1 MKATT
6 STSINLHFNIH
17 DYKERLTPS
26 KKGKFHCPVCNDPN
40 FSIDK
45 KGPGYA
51 CYKGGCDA
59 KDIREAIRPAAEVK
73 QLLEADR
80 ERKRKTPVPYSLSV
94 THLKEMALSGIP
106 EGLAR
111 MNIRSVEDAHQIAE
125 FLNWQGYMGSIGWLY
140 TGVDPETGFDT
151 GIGQFKPDEK
161 FAFPNG
167 NLAKYLSQKHA
178 YDATCFRV
186 LCWVMR
192 KVSTRYGVPMPE
204 GMAVINDSDEVTTV
218 FWRWVIDNPQLPISP
233 AEGGKK
239 ALLLLAEG
247 RIGISISGVDMATI
261 GRGVDLVP
269 SLKKLAVKGRPV
281 EPFYDADI
289 IEKPDVENALMA
301 FGAALTRAGCVIT
314 VPTWDLELGKGV
326 DDLAVNEG
334 EGWENSLTV
343 LSYKDW
349 LKKLEQR
356 RQELKKRSPVKK
368 NKKQAQDQQTG
379 GVDVPANLKVL
390 QIEPTDHPAGQQFN
404 AILQILGKTPINE
417 PVAPLVFGTEEDAEF
432 ARQYSI
438 GSIAVPADEESIQ
451 QTIGQLQNA
460 GCRAISYLADGNNE
474 TEQLLLAMCER
485 LQVACAVI
493 DSEVL
498 YPDTEKGNIRQILT
512 TMSTEDF
519 IRRIEDEL
527 HLRAEQDKEH
537 RQSLAKGDDDD
548 KVKAPKEKGVTPQI
562 IGDELAEDL
571 RDQLLYSSSHKSWM
585 KYSLEFPGVWTQ
597 VPEDYV
603 RHIVHNL
610 CRARGVMP
618 NNNFIKNVLGW
629 LQRTLFEFKWLE
641 RPSNELLPFEDG
653 ILNLLTNEWHEH
665 APGFRL
671 TWVLPRKYQGSA
683 VHAGWK
689 RIEIWL
695 DQATRGNKRM
705 KDELL
710 AFCAATLRGMSGL
723 QKFLIGTGYGGTG
736 KGTYTQLVTLLVGE
750 QNVWVGK
757 LEDLTKQDKIAELQT
772 KRLAIFDDQE
782 KYTGNL
788 SNFRSMTG
796 GALINGRNLYERSV
810 TFRFPGLALITA
822 NQPCFPA
829 SALSWL
835 KRRIIQHE
843 FAYTPTKRNRN
854 LVREFE
860 PEISA
865 FTKYLLSIPVSEI
878 ERILDP
884 EDQSINGTFWE
895 DRVRAD
901 PMAAWLNELVI
912 HDADAKTGV
921 GSDKNEWKDA
931 TYVPAQS
938 TLFGSYNH
946 YCTGGG
952 YSAKGKN
959 NFSADLVE
967 LCREVLG
974 WKDVSK
980 ERAAVGVVIKGL
992 RLRTDTDKGIAT
1004 VEELLEQK
1012 NVDLGLH
1019 CVDLNVDLEPLPH
1032 KDYVDHV
1039 DLTSRIAEKNEN
1051 TSADS
1056 NLILGAGTDSASLDQ
1071 VTITADAIET
1081 LPSPKVYTVYTS
1093 DTEQDIQPSQGLHS
1107 GLHSGQHEPE
1117 LEPPPT
1123 YSGAAEQVLIAPP
1136 ELETAPTVP
1145 TPPTVPPITP
1155 STGSSQSNLLL
1166 LQDYARRIGEALG
1179 YQSPATAKAI
1189 AEYIQE
1195 SIVNQDITESEL
1207 AEVAGIENWQAFT
1220 ALRNLTENEKNL
1232 VEIVQQAIASNDAET
1247 AKSVLSSLK
1256 EVCNSGAADRQ
1267 KVWNSGLTES
1277 EREAFS
1283 ALLQ

>member
-1 MKATT
+1 MTNTIMTHIPKKDNSNLNESASPLPGNAPDTQPA
-6 STSINLHFNIH
+6 SIVAECPPQEPENLELGGVLCSVSEKF
-17 DYKERLTPS
+17 LTPEDEAHIADRGLLNPWTRACCHSASIAQASLYGISS
-26 KKGKFHCPVCNDPN
+26 KSPGILFIGQNGQFQLRANVAQKRPGRKKPVSYLTPQGE
-40 FSIDK
+40 F
-45 KGPGYA
+45 
-51 CYKGGCDA
+51 DA
-59 KDIREAIRPAAEVK
+59 FVPPSPDNPLYWEIESLKREAFYINDVPYILLTEGVFKAIAGCCNGIPTISLLGVEQGLTGKARDPENQRFLVPALRKLAEAGFGFIIGFDADAATNPNVRAAE
-73 QLLEADR
+73 
-80 ERKRKTPVPYSLSV
+80 
-94 THLKEMALSGIP
+94 
-106 EGLAR
+106 
-111 MNIRSVEDAHQIAE
+111 
-125 FLNWQGYMGSIGWLY
+125 
-140 TGVDPETGFDT
+140 
-151 GIGQFKPDEK
+151 
-161 FAFPNG
+161 
-167 NLAKYLSQKHA
+167 
-178 YDATCFRV
+178 
-186 LCWVMR
+186 
-192 KVSTRYGVPMPE
+192 
-204 GMAVINDSDEVTTV
+204 
-218 FWRWVIDNPQLPISP
+218 
-233 AEGGKK
+233 
-239 ALLLLAEG
+239 
-247 RIGISISGVDMATI
+247 
-261 GRGVDLVP
+261 
-269 SLKKLAVKGRPV
+269 KKLAKQLAKFNVPVRSITGAWPAASVIESGEVKNTKGMDD
-281 EPFYDADI
+281 FI
-289 IEKPDVENALMA
+289 QHKGIEEFRAILTKAKL
-301 FGAALTRAGCVIT
+301 FGEKESDT
-314 VPTWDLELGKGV
+314 
-326 DDLAVNEG
+326 EG
-334 EGWENSLTV
+334 E
-343 LSYKDW
+343 K
-349 LKKLEQR
+349 
-356 RQELKKRSPVKK
+356 
-368 NKKQAQDQQTG
+368 
-379 GVDVPANLKVL
+379 
-390 QIEPTDHPAGQQFN
+390 
-404 AILQILGKTPINE
+404 
-417 PVAPLVFGTEEDAEF
+417 
-432 ARQYSI
+432 
-438 GSIAVPADEESIQ
+438 
-451 QTIGQLQNA
+451 
-460 GCRAISYLADGNNE
+460 
-474 TEQLLLAMCER
+474 
-485 LQVACAVI
+485 
-493 DSEVL
+493 
-498 YPDTEKGNIRQILT
+498 
-512 TMSTEDF
+512 
-519 IRRIEDEL
+519 
-527 HLRAEQDKEH
+527 
-537 RQSLAKGDDDD
+537 
-548 KVKAPKEKGVTPQI
+548 KEKAVTSEI

-597 VPEDYV
+597 VADDYV

-912 HDADAKTGV
+912 HDADAKTAV

-1004 VEELLEQK
+1004 VEELIEQK

-1081 LPSPKVYTVYTS
+1081 LPPPKVYTVYTS
-1093 DTEQDIQPSQGLHS
+1093 HTEQDIQPSQGLHS
-1107 GLHSGQHEPE
+1107 GLHSGQHELE

-1283 ALLQ
+1283 ALIQ

>member
-1 MKATT
+1 MPYSNENTNQSVDNLIESASPHQEDAPNTQPD
-6 STSINLHFNIH
+6 SIVAECPPPKPGNLELGGVLCSVSEKF
-17 DYKERLTPS
+17 LTPDHEAHIAGRGLLNPWARACCHS
-26 KKGKFHCPVCNDPN
+26 ASIAQASHYLGYSVKSAGILFMGQNGQFQLRANVAQKRPGRKKPVSYLTPQGE
-40 FSIDK
+40 F
-45 KGPGYA
+45 
-51 CYKGGCDA
+51 DA
-59 KDIREAIRPAAEVK
+59 FVPPSPDNPLYWEIEALKREAFYINDVPYILLTEGVFKALAGCSNGIPTISLLGVEQGLTGKARDPENQRFLVPALRKLAEAGFGFIIGFDADAATNPNVRAAE
-73 QLLEADR
+73 
-80 ERKRKTPVPYSLSV
+80 
-94 THLKEMALSGIP
+94 
-106 EGLAR
+106 
-111 MNIRSVEDAHQIAE
+111 
-125 FLNWQGYMGSIGWLY
+125 
-140 TGVDPETGFDT
+140 
-151 GIGQFKPDEK
+151 
-161 FAFPNG
+161 
-167 NLAKYLSQKHA
+167 
-178 YDATCFRV
+178 
-186 LCWVMR
+186 
-192 KVSTRYGVPMPE
+192 
-204 GMAVINDSDEVTTV
+204 
-218 FWRWVIDNPQLPISP
+218 
-233 AEGGKK
+233 
-239 ALLLLAEG
+239 
-247 RIGISISGVDMATI
+247 
-261 GRGVDLVP
+261 
-269 SLKKLAVKGRPV
+269 KKLAKQLAKFKVPVRSITGCWEAGPNGEFKGMDD
-281 EPFYDADI
+281 FI
-289 IEKPDVENALMA
+289 QHKGIEEFRAILTKAKL
-301 FGAALTRAGCVIT
+301 FGEKESDT
-314 VPTWDLELGKGV
+314 
-326 DDLAVNEG
+326 EG
-334 EGWENSLTV
+334 E
-343 LSYKDW
+343 K
-349 LKKLEQR
+349 
-356 RQELKKRSPVKK
+356 
-368 NKKQAQDQQTG
+368 
-379 GVDVPANLKVL
+379 
-390 QIEPTDHPAGQQFN
+390 
-404 AILQILGKTPINE
+404 
-417 PVAPLVFGTEEDAEF
+417 
-432 ARQYSI
+432 
-438 GSIAVPADEESIQ
+438 
-451 QTIGQLQNA
+451 
-460 GCRAISYLADGNNE
+460 
-474 TEQLLLAMCER
+474 
-485 LQVACAVI
+485 
-493 DSEVL
+493 
-498 YPDTEKGNIRQILT
+498 
-512 TMSTEDF
+512 
-519 IRRIEDEL
+519 
-527 HLRAEQDKEH
+527 
-537 RQSLAKGDDDD
+537 
-548 KVKAPKEKGVTPQI
+548 KEKAVTSEI
-562 IGDELAEDL
+562 IGDKLAEDL

-597 VPEDYV
+597 VGDDYV

-710 AFCAATLRGMSGL
+710 AFCAATLRGMSEL

-865 FTKYLLSIPVSEI
+865 FTKYLLSIPVAEI

-912 HDADAKTGV
+912 HDAEAKTAV
-921 GSDKNEWKDA
+921 GADKNEWKDA
-931 TYVPAQS
+931 TYVPTNS

-1039 DLTSRIAEKNEN
+1039 DLTSRSAEKNEN

-1081 LPSPKVYTVYTS
+1081 LPPPKVYTVYTS
-1093 DTEQDIQPSQGLHS
+1093 HTEQDIQPSQGLHS
-1107 GLHSGQHEPE
+1107 GLHSGQHELE

-1195 SIVNQDITESEL
+1195 SIINQDITESEL

-1283 ALLQ
+1283 ALIQ

>member
-1 MKATT
+1 VKATL
-6 STSINLHFNIH
+6 I
-17 DYKERLTPS
+17 
-26 KKGKFHCPVCNDPN
+26 
-40 FSIDK
+40 
-45 KGPGYA
+45 
-51 CYKGGCDA
+51 
-59 KDIREAIRPAAEVK
+59 
-73 QLLEADR
+73 
-80 ERKRKTPVPYSLSV
+80 VPYSNENTIQSV
-94 THLKEMALSGIP
+94 DNLIESASPHQK
-106 EGLAR
+106 
-111 MNIRSVEDAHQIAE
+111 DAPNTQPDSIVAE
-125 FLNWQGYMGSIGWLY
+125 CPPQEQG
-140 TGVDPETGFDT
+140 
-151 GIGQFKPDEK
+151 
-161 FAFPNG
+161 N
-167 NLAKYLSQKHA
+167 
-178 YDATCFRV
+178 
-186 LCWVMR
+186 
-192 KVSTRYGVPMPE
+192 
-204 GMAVINDSDEVTTV
+204 
-218 FWRWVIDNPQLPISP
+218 
-233 AEGGKK
+233 
-239 ALLLLAEG
+239 
-247 RIGISISGVDMATI
+247 
-261 GRGVDLVP
+261 
-269 SLKKLAVKGRPV
+269 
-281 EPFYDADI
+281 
-289 IEKPDVENALMA
+289 
-301 FGAALTRAGCVIT
+301 
-314 VPTWDLELGKGV
+314 LELGGVLCSVSEKFLTPEHEAHIAGRGLLNPWARECSFSASIAQASLYGISTKSAGILFIGQNGQVQFRPDIRRPKRGKKEPPKYLTSVGEFDAFVPPSPDNPLYWEIEALKREAFYINDVPYILLTEGVFKALAGCSNGIPTISLLGVEQGLTGKARDPENQRFLVPALRKLAEAGFGFIIAFDADAATNPNVRAAERKLAKQLAKFNVPVRSVTGDWAARSEIEFGEIKATNGMDDFIQHKGIEEFRAILTKAKLFGEKES
-326 DDLAVNEG
+326 DTEG
-334 EGWENSLTV
+334 E
-343 LSYKDW
+343 K
-349 LKKLEQR
+349 
-356 RQELKKRSPVKK
+356 
-368 NKKQAQDQQTG
+368 
-379 GVDVPANLKVL
+379 
-390 QIEPTDHPAGQQFN
+390 
-404 AILQILGKTPINE
+404 
-417 PVAPLVFGTEEDAEF
+417 
-432 ARQYSI
+432 
-438 GSIAVPADEESIQ
+438 
-451 QTIGQLQNA
+451 
-460 GCRAISYLADGNNE
+460 
-474 TEQLLLAMCER
+474 
-485 LQVACAVI
+485 
-493 DSEVL
+493 
-498 YPDTEKGNIRQILT
+498 
-512 TMSTEDF
+512 
-519 IRRIEDEL
+519 
-527 HLRAEQDKEH
+527 
-537 RQSLAKGDDDD
+537 
-548 KVKAPKEKGVTPQI
+548 KEKAVTSEI
-562 IGDELAEDL
+562 IGDQLAEDL

-597 VPEDYV
+597 VADDYV

-865 FTKYLLSIPVSEI
+865 FTKYLLSIPVAEI

-912 HDADAKTGV
+912 HDAEAKTAV
-921 GSDKNEWKDA
+921 GADKNEWKDA
-931 TYVPAQS
+931 TYVPTNS

-1081 LPSPKVYTVYTS
+1081 LPPPKVYTVYTS
-1093 DTEQDIQPSQGLHS
+1093 HTEQDIQPSQGLHS
-1107 GLHSGQHEPE
+1107 GLHSGQHELE

-1256 EVCNSGAADRQ
+1256 EVCELGAADRQ

-1283 ALLQ
+1283 ALIQ

>member
-1 MKATT
+1 MSTT
-6 STSINLHFNIH
+6 QSTQESQEL
-17 DYKERLTPS
+17 DTAQSTPDL
-26 KKGKFHCPVCNDPN
+26 KGLGTLC
-40 FSIDK
+40 SIDK
-45 KGPGYA
+45 KSLTPEHEAHISGRGLLNDWVRACCHSASIAQASHYLGYSVKSPGILFMGKDGQVQYRP
-51 CYKGGCDA
+51 
-59 KDIREAIRPAAEVK
+59 DIREP
-73 QLLEADR
+73 
-80 ERKRKTPVPYSLSV
+80 KRGK
-94 THLKEMALSGIP
+94 KEP
-106 EGLAR
+106 
-111 MNIRSVEDAHQIAE
+111 
-125 FLNWQGYMGSIGWLY
+125 
-140 TGVDPETGFDT
+140 P
-151 GIGQFKPDEK
+151 
-161 FAFPNG
+161 
-167 NLAKYLSQKHA
+167 KYLSPSGEF
-178 YDATCFRV
+178 DAFLPPSPDNPLYWEIEALKREAF
-186 LCWVMR
+186 
-192 KVSTRYGVPMPE
+192 YINGVPYILITE
-204 GMAVINDSDEVTTV
+204 GV
-218 FWRWVIDNPQLPISP
+218 F
-233 AEGGKK
+233 K
-239 ALLLLAEG
+239 ALAGCSNGIPTISLLGVEQGLTGKARDPENQRFLVPALRKLAEAG
-247 RIGISISGVDMATI
+247 FGFIIGFDADAATNPNV
-261 GRGVDLVP
+261 RAAE
-269 SLKKLAVKGRPV
+269 KKLAKQLAKFNVPVRSVTGAWAAASVIESGEVKNTKGMDD
-281 EPFYDADI
+281 FI
-289 IEKPDVENALMA
+289 QHKGIEEFRAILTKAKL
-301 FGAALTRAGCVIT
+301 FGEKESDT
-314 VPTWDLELGKGV
+314 
-326 DDLAVNEG
+326 EG
-334 EGWENSLTV
+334 E
-343 LSYKDW
+343 K
-349 LKKLEQR
+349 
-356 RQELKKRSPVKK
+356 
-368 NKKQAQDQQTG
+368 
-379 GVDVPANLKVL
+379 
-390 QIEPTDHPAGQQFN
+390 
-404 AILQILGKTPINE
+404 
-417 PVAPLVFGTEEDAEF
+417 
-432 ARQYSI
+432 
-438 GSIAVPADEESIQ
+438 
-451 QTIGQLQNA
+451 
-460 GCRAISYLADGNNE
+460 
-474 TEQLLLAMCER
+474 
-485 LQVACAVI
+485 
-493 DSEVL
+493 
-498 YPDTEKGNIRQILT
+498 
-512 TMSTEDF
+512 
-519 IRRIEDEL
+519 
-527 HLRAEQDKEH
+527 
-537 RQSLAKGDDDD
+537 
-548 KVKAPKEKGVTPQI
+548 KEKAVTSEI

-597 VPEDYV
+597 VADDYV

-912 HDADAKTGV
+912 HDADAKTAV

-1004 VEELLEQK
+1004 VEELIEQK

-1039 DLTSRIAEKNEN
+1039 DLTSKIAEKNEN
-1051 TSADS
+1051 ISADS

-1081 LPSPKVYTVYTS
+1081 LPPPKVYTVYTS
-1093 DTEQDIQPSQGLHS
+1093 HTEQDIQPSQGLHS
-1107 GLHSGQHEPE
+1107 GLHSGQHELE

-1283 ALLQ
+1283 ALIQ

>member
-1 MKATT
+1 M
-6 STSINLHFNIH
+6 
-17 DYKERLTPS
+17 
-26 KKGKFHCPVCNDPN
+26 
-40 FSIDK
+40 
-45 KGPGYA
+45 
-51 CYKGGCDA
+51 
-59 KDIREAIRPAAEVK
+59 
-73 QLLEADR
+73 
-80 ERKRKTPVPYSLSV
+80 PYSNENTIQSV
-94 THLKEMALSGIP
+94 DNLIESASPHQK
-106 EGLAR
+106 
-111 MNIRSVEDAHQIAE
+111 DAPNTQPD
-125 FLNWQGYMGSIGWLY
+125 SI
-140 TGVDPETGFDT
+140 
-151 GIGQFKPDEK
+151 
-161 FAFPNG
+161 
-167 NLAKYLSQKHA
+167 
-178 YDATCFRV
+178 
-186 LCWVMR
+186 
-192 KVSTRYGVPMPE
+192 
-204 GMAVINDSDEVTTV
+204 
-218 FWRWVIDNPQLPISP
+218 
-233 AEGGKK
+233 
-239 ALLLLAEG
+239 
-247 RIGISISGVDMATI
+247 
-261 GRGVDLVP
+261 
-269 SLKKLAVKGRPV
+269 LAVSPPQ
-281 EPFYDADI
+281 EPG
-289 IEKPDVENALMA
+289 N
-301 FGAALTRAGCVIT
+301 
-314 VPTWDLELGKGV
+314 LELGGVLCSIGEKFLTPEHEAHIADRGLLNPWARECSFSASIAQASLYGISTKSAGILFIGQNGQVQFRPNIREPKRGKKEPPKYLTSVGEFDAFVPPSPDNPLYWEIEALKREAFYINDVPYILLTEGVFKALAGCSNGIPTISLLGVEQGLTGKARDPENQRFLVPALRKLAEAGFGFIIAFDADAATNPNVRAAQRKLAKQLAKFNVPVRSVTGDWTARSEIEFGEIKATNGMDDFIQHKGIEEFRAILSKAKLFGEKES
-326 DDLAVNEG
+326 DTEG
-334 EGWENSLTV
+334 E
-343 LSYKDW
+343 K
-349 LKKLEQR
+349 
-356 RQELKKRSPVKK
+356 
-368 NKKQAQDQQTG
+368 
-379 GVDVPANLKVL
+379 
-390 QIEPTDHPAGQQFN
+390 
-404 AILQILGKTPINE
+404 
-417 PVAPLVFGTEEDAEF
+417 
-432 ARQYSI
+432 
-438 GSIAVPADEESIQ
+438 
-451 QTIGQLQNA
+451 
-460 GCRAISYLADGNNE
+460 
-474 TEQLLLAMCER
+474 
-485 LQVACAVI
+485 
-493 DSEVL
+493 
-498 YPDTEKGNIRQILT
+498 
-512 TMSTEDF
+512 
-519 IRRIEDEL
+519 
-527 HLRAEQDKEH
+527 
-537 RQSLAKGDDDD
+537 
-548 KVKAPKEKGVTPQI
+548 KEKAVTSEI

-597 VPEDYV
+597 VGDDYV

-810 TFRFPGLALITA
+810 TFKFPGLALITA

-865 FTKYLLSIPVSEI
+865 FTRYLLSIPVAEI

-912 HDADAKTGV
+912 HDAEAKTAV
-921 GSDKNEWKDA
+921 GADKNEWKDA
-931 TYVPAQS
+931 TYVPTNS

-1039 DLTSRIAEKNEN
+1039 DLTSRSAEKNEN

-1056 NLILGAGTDSASLDQ
+1056 NLILGAGTDSASLDE

-1081 LPSPKVYTVYTS
+1081 LPPPKVYTVYTS
-1093 DTEQDIQPSQGLHS
+1093 HTEQDIQPSQGLHS
-1107 GLHSGQHEPE
+1107 GLHSGQHNPEP
-1117 LEPPPT
+1117 
-1123 YSGAAEQVLIAPP
+1123 
-1136 ELETAPTVP
+1136 ETAPT
-1145 TPPTVPPITP
+1145 PPTAQPAQPIAPSDLKPKSEQAISDADAETIRKLSTQQP
-1155 STGSSQSNLLL
+1155 TSTLSTGSSQSKLLL

-1195 SIVNQDITESEL
+1195 SIVNQDITESSL

-1220 ALRNLTENEKNL
+1220 ALRNLTENEKDL

-1247 AKSVLSSLK
+1247 AKDVLISLK
-1256 EVCNSGAADRQ
+1256 EVCDSGAASRQ
-1267 KVWNSGLTES
+1267 KVWNDGLTES
-1277 EREAFS
+1277 ERAAFT
-1283 ALLQ
+1283 ALIQ

>member
-1 MKATT
+1 MQ
-6 STSINLHFNIH
+6 LQCQH
-17 DYKERLTPS
+17 RPS
-26 KKGKFHCPVCNDPN
+26 FALWDFRQIGGHPVHRANGQVQFRP
-40 FSIDK
+40 
-45 KGPGYA
+45 
-51 CYKGGCDA
+51 
-59 KDIREAIRPAAEVK
+59 DIREPKRGKKEPPKYLTSVGEFDAFVPPSPDNPLYWEIEALKREAFYINDVPYILLTEGVFKALAGCSNGIPTISLLGVEQGLTGKARDPENQRFLVPALRKLAEAGFGFIIAFDADAATNPNVRAAERKLAK
-73 QLLEADR
+73 QLA
-80 ERKRKTPVPYSLSV
+80 KFNVPVRSV
-94 THLKEMALSGIP
+94 TGDWAARSEIEFGEIKATNGMDDFIQHKGIEEFRAILSKAKLFGEKES
-106 EGLAR
+106 
-111 MNIRSVEDAHQIAE
+111 
-125 FLNWQGYMGSIGWLY
+125 
-140 TGVDPETGFDT
+140 DT
-151 GIGQFKPDEK
+151 
-161 FAFPNG
+161 
-167 NLAKYLSQKHA
+167 
-178 YDATCFRV
+178 
-186 LCWVMR
+186 
-192 KVSTRYGVPMPE
+192 
-204 GMAVINDSDEVTTV
+204 
-218 FWRWVIDNPQLPISP
+218 
-233 AEGGKK
+233 
-239 ALLLLAEG
+239 
-247 RIGISISGVDMATI
+247 
-261 GRGVDLVP
+261 
-269 SLKKLAVKGRPV
+269 
-281 EPFYDADI
+281 
-289 IEKPDVENALMA
+289 
-301 FGAALTRAGCVIT
+301 
-314 VPTWDLELGKGV
+314 
-326 DDLAVNEG
+326 EG
-334 EGWENSLTV
+334 E
-343 LSYKDW
+343 K
-349 LKKLEQR
+349 
-356 RQELKKRSPVKK
+356 
-368 NKKQAQDQQTG
+368 
-379 GVDVPANLKVL
+379 
-390 QIEPTDHPAGQQFN
+390 
-404 AILQILGKTPINE
+404 
-417 PVAPLVFGTEEDAEF
+417 
-432 ARQYSI
+432 
-438 GSIAVPADEESIQ
+438 
-451 QTIGQLQNA
+451 
-460 GCRAISYLADGNNE
+460 
-474 TEQLLLAMCER
+474 
-485 LQVACAVI
+485 
-493 DSEVL
+493 
-498 YPDTEKGNIRQILT
+498 
-512 TMSTEDF
+512 
-519 IRRIEDEL
+519 
-527 HLRAEQDKEH
+527 
-537 RQSLAKGDDDD
+537 
-548 KVKAPKEKGVTPQI
+548 KEKAVTSEI

-597 VPEDYV
+597 VPDDYV

-618 NNNFIKNVLGW
+618 NNNFIRNVLGW

-796 GALINGRNLYERSV
+796 GALISGRNLYERSV

-865 FTKYLLSIPVSEI
+865 FTRYLLSIPVAEI

-912 HDADAKTGV
+912 HDAEAKTAV
-921 GSDKNEWKDA
+921 GADKNEWKDA
-931 TYVPAQS
+931 TYVPTKS

-1019 CVDLNVDLEPLPH
+1019 CVDLNVDLEPLLH

-1081 LPSPKVYTVYTS
+1081 LPP
-1093 DTEQDIQPSQGLHS
+1093 PQGLH
-1107 GLHSGQHEPE
+1107 GLHEPYRAR
-1117 LEPPPT
+1117 
-1123 YSGAAEQVLIAPP
+1123 YSAVTRSTFGSTFRSTFRSAQSRARNSTN
-1136 ELETAPTVP
+1136 TAN
-1145 TPPTVPPITP
+1145 
-1155 STGSSQSNLLL
+1155 STAS
-1166 LQDYARRIGEALG
+1166 
-1179 YQSPATAKAI
+1179 TA
-1189 AEYIQE
+1189 
-1195 SIVNQDITESEL
+1195 DR
-1207 AEVAGIENWQAFT
+1207 
-1220 ALRNLTENEKNL
+1220 ALRFKT
-1232 VEIVQQAIASNDAET
+1232 
-1247 AKSVLSSLK
+1247 
-1256 EVCNSGAADRQ
+1256 
-1267 KVWNSGLTES
+1267 
-1277 EREAFS
+1277 
-1283 ALLQ
+1283 

>member
-1 MKATT
+1 MTHNPANSNDSYNICTEVT
-6 STSINLHFNIH
+6 FPEGGCNQNLDPASIVAVSPAQEQVNLSEFGTLCSIGE
-17 DYKERLTPS
+17 KFLTPGHEAHIAGRGFLNNWARACCHS
-26 KKGKFHCPVCNDPN
+26 ASIEQASLYLGKTVKSAGILFMGVNGQVQYRPDTPKKKKNGKDQKYDSPTGQF
-40 FSIDK
+40 
-45 KGPGYA
+45 
-51 CYKGGCDA
+51 DA
-59 KDIREAIRPAAEVK
+59 LLPPSPDNPLYWEIEALKREAFYINDVPYIVLTEGVFKAIAGCSNGIPTISLLGVEQGLTGKARDPENQRFLVPALRKLAEAGFGFIIGFDADAATNPNVRAAE
-73 QLLEADR
+73 
-80 ERKRKTPVPYSLSV
+80 
-94 THLKEMALSGIP
+94 
-106 EGLAR
+106 
-111 MNIRSVEDAHQIAE
+111 
-125 FLNWQGYMGSIGWLY
+125 
-140 TGVDPETGFDT
+140 
-151 GIGQFKPDEK
+151 
-161 FAFPNG
+161 
-167 NLAKYLSQKHA
+167 
-178 YDATCFRV
+178 
-186 LCWVMR
+186 
-192 KVSTRYGVPMPE
+192 
-204 GMAVINDSDEVTTV
+204 
-218 FWRWVIDNPQLPISP
+218 
-233 AEGGKK
+233 
-239 ALLLLAEG
+239 
-247 RIGISISGVDMATI
+247 
-261 GRGVDLVP
+261 
-269 SLKKLAVKGRPV
+269 KKLAKQLAKFNVPVRSITGAWPAASVIESGEVKNTKGMDD
-281 EPFYDADI
+281 FI
-289 IEKPDVENALMA
+289 QHKGIEEFRAILTKAKL
-301 FGAALTRAGCVIT
+301 FGEKESDT
-314 VPTWDLELGKGV
+314 
-326 DDLAVNEG
+326 EG
-334 EGWENSLTV
+334 E
-343 LSYKDW
+343 K
-349 LKKLEQR
+349 
-356 RQELKKRSPVKK
+356 
-368 NKKQAQDQQTG
+368 
-379 GVDVPANLKVL
+379 
-390 QIEPTDHPAGQQFN
+390 
-404 AILQILGKTPINE
+404 
-417 PVAPLVFGTEEDAEF
+417 
-432 ARQYSI
+432 
-438 GSIAVPADEESIQ
+438 
-451 QTIGQLQNA
+451 
-460 GCRAISYLADGNNE
+460 
-474 TEQLLLAMCER
+474 
-485 LQVACAVI
+485 
-493 DSEVL
+493 
-498 YPDTEKGNIRQILT
+498 
-512 TMSTEDF
+512 
-519 IRRIEDEL
+519 
-527 HLRAEQDKEH
+527 
-537 RQSLAKGDDDD
+537 
-548 KVKAPKEKGVTPQI
+548 KEKAVTSEI

-597 VPEDYV
+597 VADDYV

-912 HDADAKTGV
+912 HDADAKTAV

-1004 VEELLEQK
+1004 VEELIEQK

-1081 LPSPKVYTVYTS
+1081 LPPPKVYTVYTS
-1093 DTEQDIQPSQGLHS
+1093 HTEQDIQPSQGLHS
-1107 GLHSGQHEPE
+1107 GLHSGQHELE

-1283 ALLQ
+1283 ALIQ

>member
-1 MKATT
+1 M
-6 STSINLHFNIH
+6 
-17 DYKERLTPS
+17 R
-26 KKGKFHCPVCNDPN
+26 
-40 FSIDK
+40 
-45 KGPGYA
+45 
-51 CYKGGCDA
+51 
-59 KDIREAIRPAAEVK
+59 AAE
-73 QLLEADR
+73 
-80 ERKRKTPVPYSLSV
+80 
-94 THLKEMALSGIP
+94 
-106 EGLAR
+106 
-111 MNIRSVEDAHQIAE
+111 
-125 FLNWQGYMGSIGWLY
+125 
-140 TGVDPETGFDT
+140 
-151 GIGQFKPDEK
+151 
-161 FAFPNG
+161 
-167 NLAKYLSQKHA
+167 
-178 YDATCFRV
+178 
-186 LCWVMR
+186 
-192 KVSTRYGVPMPE
+192 
-204 GMAVINDSDEVTTV
+204 
-218 FWRWVIDNPQLPISP
+218 
-233 AEGGKK
+233 
-239 ALLLLAEG
+239 
-247 RIGISISGVDMATI
+247 
-261 GRGVDLVP
+261 
-269 SLKKLAVKGRPV
+269 KKLAKQLAKFNVPVRSITGAWLTASVIESGEVKNTKGMDD
-281 EPFYDADI
+281 FI
-289 IEKPDVENALMA
+289 QHKGIEEFRAILTKAKL
-301 FGAALTRAGCVIT
+301 FGEKESDT
-314 VPTWDLELGKGV
+314 
-326 DDLAVNEG
+326 EG
-334 EGWENSLTV
+334 E
-343 LSYKDW
+343 K
-349 LKKLEQR
+349 
-356 RQELKKRSPVKK
+356 
-368 NKKQAQDQQTG
+368 
-379 GVDVPANLKVL
+379 
-390 QIEPTDHPAGQQFN
+390 
-404 AILQILGKTPINE
+404 
-417 PVAPLVFGTEEDAEF
+417 
-432 ARQYSI
+432 
-438 GSIAVPADEESIQ
+438 
-451 QTIGQLQNA
+451 
-460 GCRAISYLADGNNE
+460 
-474 TEQLLLAMCER
+474 
-485 LQVACAVI
+485 
-493 DSEVL
+493 
-498 YPDTEKGNIRQILT
+498 
-512 TMSTEDF
+512 
-519 IRRIEDEL
+519 
-527 HLRAEQDKEH
+527 
-537 RQSLAKGDDDD
+537 
-548 KVKAPKEKGVTPQI
+548 KEKAVTSEI
-562 IGDELAEDL
+562 IGDQLAEDL
-571 RDQLLYSSSHKSWM
+571 RDELLYSSSHKSWM

-597 VPEDYV
+597 VGDDYV

-865 FTKYLLSIPVSEI
+865 FTRYLLSIPVAEI

-912 HDADAKTGV
+912 HDAEAKTAV
-921 GSDKNEWKDA
+921 GADKNEWKDA
-931 TYVPAQS
+931 TYVPTNS
-938 TLFGSYNH
+938 TLFGSYNY

-980 ERAAVGVVIKGL
+980 ERATVGVVIKGL

-1004 VEELLEQK
+1004 VEQLLEQK
-1012 NVDLGLH
+1012 NVDLGQH

-1039 DLTSRIAEKNEN
+1039 DLTSRIAQKNEN

-1081 LPSPKVYTVYTS
+1081 LPPPKVYTVYTS
-1093 DTEQDIQPSQGLHS
+1093 HTEQDIQPSQGLHS
-1107 GLHSGQHEPE
+1107 GLHSGQHNPEP
-1117 LEPPPT
+1117 
-1123 YSGAAEQVLIAPP
+1123 
-1136 ELETAPTVP
+1136 ETAPT
-1145 TPPTVPPITP
+1145 PPTAQPAKPIAPSDLKPKSEQAISDADAETIRKLSAQQP
-1155 STGSSQSNLLL
+1155 TSTLSTGSSQSKLLL

-1179 YQSPATAKAI
+1179 YQSPATAKVI

-1195 SIVNQDITESEL
+1195 SIVNQDITESSL

-1220 ALRNLTENEKNL
+1220 ALRNLTENEKDL

-1247 AKSVLSSLK
+1247 AKDVLISLK
-1256 EVCNSGAADRQ
+1256 EVCDSGAASRQ
-1267 KVWNSGLTES
+1267 KVWNDGLTES
-1277 EREAFS
+1277 ERAAFS
-1283 ALLQ
+1283 LLIQ